1 MLIVFSSFDL
11 HHLVD
16 TVLNEVSA
24 CSRITELVSILG
36 KILLL
41 LDVLFPG
48 DLRERILVMY
58 YRLFVSVSYVLSY
71 S

>member
-1 MLIVFSSFDL
+1 M
-11 HHLVD
+11 
-16 TVLNEVSA
+16 
-24 CSRITELVSILG
+24 TELVSILG

>member
-1 MLIVFSSFDL
+1 MLIVLSSFDL
-11 HHLVD
+11 YHLVD
-16 TVLNEVSA
+16 TVLNEMKA
-24 CSRITELVSILG
+24 CSCMTELVSILG

-58 YRLFVSVSYVLSY
+58 YRLFVSVYHMLSY